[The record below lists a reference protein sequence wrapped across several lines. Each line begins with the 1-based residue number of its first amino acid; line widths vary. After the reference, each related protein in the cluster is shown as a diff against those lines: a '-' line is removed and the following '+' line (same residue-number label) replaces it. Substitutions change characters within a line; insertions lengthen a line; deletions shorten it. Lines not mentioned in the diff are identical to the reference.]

1 MSPRFVVVVIIA
13 FLGLELISIVLVAD
27 WLGAFATLMAIAAGM
42 VLGVL
47 MLRRAGFQVARAALA
62 SGGVLDLSR
71 VGGTGRMV
79 GAALLLAMPG
89 FLSDVVALGLL
100 IAPRR
105 PAPAAAPSG
114 TRRRG
119 RPRARRVSPHAG
131 AAPSGGFARGM
142 SVLPARPTPPPASDT
157 AS

>member
-1 MSPRFVVVVIIA
+1 MSPRFVVVAIIA

-105 PAPAAAPSG
+105 PAPPPRRPGPGDVVDLAPDEY
-114 TRRRG
+114 RRTPEPPRPGVSRG
-119 RPRARRVSPHAG
+119 E
-131 AAPSGGFARGM
+131 
-142 SVLPARPTPPPASDT
+142 
-157 AS
+157 